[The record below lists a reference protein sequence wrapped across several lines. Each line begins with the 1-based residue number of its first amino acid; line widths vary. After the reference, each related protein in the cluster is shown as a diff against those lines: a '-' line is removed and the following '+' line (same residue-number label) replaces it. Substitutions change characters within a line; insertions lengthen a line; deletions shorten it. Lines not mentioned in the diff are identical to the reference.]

1 MPDATRLHQA
11 RINAA
16 IKLQHLCWDA
26 AHEEQGT
33 FMNRDR
39 ALEVVDSLVEAIL
52 TTFDEFVKE
61 EQKDAARN

>member
-11 RINAA
+11 RVNAA

-26 AHEEQGT
+26 AHQEQGA